1 MIFPYLSEDGVKE
14 IVIVVGV
21 TSSPTTL
28 GGRGG
33 GGAEDKIFTRNNRLI
48 LVYIYMKEHAEDSL
62 PGWNTVSSCKHYTF
76 YKSVNSY

>member
-1 MIFPYLSEDGVKE
+1 MTFPYLSEDGVSE

-21 TSSPTTL
+21 TSPSTTL

-48 LVYIYMKEHAEDSL
+48 LVYISVRESADDSL
-62 PGWNTVSSCKHYTF
+62 PR
-76 YKSVNSY
+76 